1 MASPEEGGPLVDEDK
16 DGPLSSFGAER
27 GTASHFAPA
36 QLPLTA
42 TQRPTNVLGICSEG
56 GLMVRLNEPVET
68 ASTSWGEFHHPRS
81 AHEGGVSTLRDRGRS
96 DTGVWPS
103 PATLQ
108 DTADCKCELGRARN
122 STGLKASSAISR
134 PASVPGVLGRPRGFL
149 TKQRSWREHWPSVF
163 AGTADVCSEHIGE
176 I

>member
-1 MASPEEGGPLVDEDK
+1 MDEDK

-27 GTASHFAPA
+27 GTASHFARA
-36 QLPLTA
+36 QLPLAA
-42 TQRPTNVLGICSEG
+42 TQRPTNVLGVCSEG

-81 AHEGGVSTLRDRGRS
+81 AREGGVSTLRGRGHS

-108 DTADCKCELGRARN
+108 GTADCKCELGRARN
-122 STGLKASSAISR
+122 ST
-134 PASVPGVLGRPRGFL
+134 
-149 TKQRSWREHWPSVF
+149 
-163 AGTADVCSEHIGE
+163 D
-176 I
+176 

>member
-1 MASPEEGGPLVDEDK
+1 MDEDK

-27 GTASHFAPA
+27 GTASHFARA
-36 QLPLTA
+36 QLPLAA
-42 TQRPTNVLGICSEG
+42 TRRPTNVFGVCSEG
-56 GLMVRLNEPVET
+56 GLMVWLNEPVET

-81 AHEGGVSTLRDRGRS
+81 AHEGGVSTLRDRGHS

-108 DTADCKCELGRARN
+108 GTADCKCELGRARN

-134 PASVPGVLGRPRGFL
+134 PASRPRG
-149 TKQRSWREHWPSVF
+149 P
-163 AGTADVCSEHIGE
+163 GE
-176 I
+176 TTGVLDKAEKLERTLALSLCRHG

>member
-27 GTASHFAPA
+27 GTASHFARA

-56 GLMVRLNEPVET
+56 GLMVWLNEPVET

-81 AHEGGVSTLRDRGRS
+81 AREGGVSTLRGRGHS

-108 DTADCKCELGRARN
+108 GTADCKCELGRARN

-134 PASVPGVLGRPRGFL
+134 PASRPRG
-149 TKQRSWREHWPSVF
+149 P
-163 AGTADVCSEHIGE
+163 GE
-176 I
+176 TTGVLDKAEKLERTLALSLCRHG

>member
-27 GTASHFAPA
+27 GTASHFARA
-36 QLPLTA
+36 QLPLAA
-42 TQRPTNVLGICSEG
+42 TRRPTNVFGVCSEG
-56 GLMVRLNEPVET
+56 GLMVWLNEPVET
-68 ASTSWGEFHHPRS
+68 ALTSWGEFHHPRS
-81 AHEGGVSTLRDRGRS
+81 AHEGEVSTLRDRGHS

-108 DTADCKCELGRARN
+108 GTADCKCELGRARN

-134 PASVPGVLGRPRGFL
+134 PASRPRG
-149 TKQRSWREHWPSVF
+149 P
-163 AGTADVCSEHIGE
+163 GE
-176 I
+176 TTRVLDKAEKLERTLALSLCRHG